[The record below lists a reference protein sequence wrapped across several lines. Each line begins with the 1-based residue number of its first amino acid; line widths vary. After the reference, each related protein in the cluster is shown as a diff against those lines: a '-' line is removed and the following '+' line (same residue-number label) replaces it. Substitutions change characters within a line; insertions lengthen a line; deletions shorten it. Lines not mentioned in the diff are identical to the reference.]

1 MFPEATIREFHDDD
15 LVTLVGLNRDA
26 VPEVGEADEQRLAWI
41 IDQSVTTLVVEDGG
55 LVVAFVIV
63 LGPGADYDS
72 TNYRFFADRYGSFA
86 YIDRVVV
93 APSHQRGG
101 LGARMY
107 DEVEKRVSGE
117 AAVLTAEVNVTPPN
131 PNSLAFHAAR
141 GFESVGEQDSHDGKR
156 VRMFLKDL
164 G

>member
-1 MFPEATIREFHDDD
+1 MFSEAILREYQDDD
-15 LVTLVGLNRDA
+15 LVALVGLNRDA
-26 VPEVGEADEQRLAWI
+26 VSEVGEDVAQRLAWI
-41 IDQSVTTLVVEDGG
+41 IDQSTHTVVVEDGG
-55 LVVAFVIV
+55 LVIAFVIV

-72 TNYRFFADRYGSFA
+72 TNYRFFADRYPDFA

-107 DEVEKRVSGE
+107 DEVENQVSGE
-117 AAVLTAEVNVTPPN
+117 ASVLTAEVNVTPPN

-141 GFESVGEQDSHDGKR
+141 GFEAVGEQDSHDGKR
-156 VRMFLKDL
+156 VRMFAKFL
-164 G
+164 